1 MTALRPWPVTVNEIA
16 YIQDSKTNVMSD
28 TKWDHVTDIVVVGS
42 RAARYCAAVTARS
55 EGAEVLMIEK
65 GTGER
70 GASKC
75 SGGEFWT
82 PNNRFQKERG
92 ITDAKED
99 AVKYMARCSYPQLY
113 DPSDRRLGL
122 PKRETTSSWRSATMP
137 PRCPSYSRR
146 SGPSR

>member
-1 MTALRPWPVTVNEIA
+1 MIALRPWPVAVNEIA

-75 SGGEFWT
+75 SGGEFWA

-92 ITDAKED
+92 ITDAKEERTPR
-99 AVKYMARCSYPQLY
+99 KTPSSTWPGARTPQL
-113 DPSDRRLGL
+113 
-122 PKRETTSSWRSATMP
+122 
-137 PRCPSYSRR
+137 
-146 SGPSR
+146 